1 MHVTMC
7 VVYCVF
13 LIYSLRYLDH
23 LWILS
28 VIQASCFRL
37 IIIYFYN
44 LTTHG
49 AKLPVIEEVMH

>member
-1 MHVTMC
+1 MC

-23 LWILS
+23 QWILS